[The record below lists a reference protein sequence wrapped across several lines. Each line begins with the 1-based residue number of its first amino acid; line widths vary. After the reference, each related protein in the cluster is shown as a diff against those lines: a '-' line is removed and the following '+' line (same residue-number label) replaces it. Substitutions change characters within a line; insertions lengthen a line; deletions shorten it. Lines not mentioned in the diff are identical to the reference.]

1 VGGAP
6 AHLRGPVLVVWA
18 PEDRIMPSEH
28 GRSLAELFRNGR
40 LVEIPDSFTLIP
52 EDQPAKLT
60 ARIREFVSTQPIEVS

>member
-1 VGGAP
+1 
-6 AHLRGPVLVVWA
+6 VLVVWA
-18 PEDRIMPSEH
+18 PEDRIMPPEH